1 MPDEAQLQIGTE
13 FLKVA
18 VQELQAIGGGIWL
31 AESNQLV
38 AIAADNLECLGL
50 AEFES
55 VRSLLTTGMSEAL
68 KAGRPLAIAT
78 SSLADV
84 PRDRQVTLLLSPF
97 RAGDKQGV
105 TLIAQPPEMPSQQ
118 RDGQLQYLAQRGVEL
133 GQRLRAAALGPQAP
147 APHPPLVSLNG
158 AEPQQPVSRPV
169 DARAL
174 LGFIHQLQRSLDV
187 NEVAGVA
194 VNDGRL
200 LFGVDRV
207 SLVLRRGRKSVVAA
221 VSGQESVHPRGN
233 LIRRMRTLA
242 GQVIAAGEPLR
253 YDGAFGNL
261 PPQLE
266 QPLAEFIQ
274 ESGARFLILVPL
286 LEPERLIKPEETSPH
301 AKPVREPRRSLG
313 ALVIEQMQSSEPS
326 PQLLST
332 LDPAVDHIAAA
343 VFNAKTHS
351 AIFLL
356 PLWRAIGRFV
366 EWLRGRR
373 LALAAAG
380 LALLI
385 AFSAALALVP
395 WPYRVDA
402 TGRLMPVIQRE
413 VFAPWDGQVVEL
425 LVQGGER
432 VEAGQVLLQLRSD
445 ELSAELVTVENQLHE
460 KRKLVSTLIAQRDD
474 VARQG
479 NRDEE
484 LKLQAKAVET
494 KDEVEG
500 AAQQATV
507 LKDRL
512 ARLTVRAP
520 LAGVVTTFQAQQLL
534 LNRPVKRGDLLL
546 QVMDETGDWQLEL
559 EVAEHRLG
567 RILVEQQ
574 RLAAVSRE
582 TKVERPEPEKSAA
595 NDPLSSPAPNPR
607 PPTLNPPFQ
616 QLPIEY
622 RLLTQSEA
630 SYFANLNSLA
640 TRTVTA
646 ESQGSVIEAR
656 ATLDKTRLP
665 VRAIGAEVR
674 ARIGCGTSCLGDVLF
689 GDVIE
694 FVQKYLWW

>member
-13 FLKVA
+13 FLKLA
-18 VQELQAIGGGIWL
+18 VQELQALGGGIWL

-38 AIAADNLECLGL
+38 VIAGDNLDCLGL

-55 VRSLLTTGMSEAL
+55 VRGLLSTGMSEAL

-78 SSLADV
+78 STLIDV
-84 PRDRQVTLLLSPF
+84 PRDRQVTLLFSPF

-105 TLIAQPPEMPSQQ
+105 ILIAQPPEMPSQQ
-118 RDGQLQYLAQRGVEL
+118 RDGQLQYLAQRAVEL
-133 GQRLRAAALGPQAP
+133 GQRLRAAALVPQAP
-147 APHPPLVSLNG
+147 APHTPLVSLNG

-169 DARAL
+169 DTRAL
-174 LGFIHQLQRSLDV
+174 LSFIHQLQRSLDV

-233 LIRRMRTLA
+233 LIRTMRTLA

-253 YDGAFGNL
+253 YDGAFDNL

-266 QPLAEFIQ
+266 PPLAEFIQ

-286 LEPERLIKPEETSPH
+286 LEPERLIKPEETSAH

-380 LALLI
+380 LALMI
-385 AFSAALALVP
+385 VVSAALVLVP

-494 KDEVEG
+494 KVEVEG

-574 RLAAVSRE
+574 RLAAASQE
-582 TKVERPEPEKSAA
+582 TKVERPEPKQPAA
-595 NDPLSSPAPNPR
+595 NDPLSSPTPNPKSS
-607 PPTLNPPFQ
+607 TLNPPFQ

-646 ESQGSVIEAR
+646 EAQGSVIEAR
-656 ATLDKTRLP
+656 ATLDKSRLP
-665 VRAIGAEVR
+665 ARAIGAEVR

>member
-13 FLKVA
+13 FLKLA
-18 VQELQAIGGGIWL
+18 VQELQALGGGIWL

-38 AIAADNLECLGL
+38 VIAGDNLDCLGL

-55 VRSLLTTGMSEAL
+55 VRGLLSTGMSEAL

-78 SSLADV
+78 STLIDV
-84 PRDRQVTLLLSPF
+84 PRDRQVTLLFSPF

-105 TLIAQPPEMPSQQ
+105 ILIAQPPEMPSQQ
-118 RDGQLQYLAQRGVEL
+118 RDGQLQYLAQRAVEL
-133 GQRLRAAALGPQAP
+133 GQRLRAAALVPQAP
-147 APHPPLVSLNG
+147 APHTPLVSLNG

-169 DARAL
+169 DTRAL
-174 LGFIHQLQRSLDV
+174 LSFIHQLQRSLDV

-233 LIRRMRTLA
+233 LIRTMRTLA

-253 YDGAFGNL
+253 YDGAFDNL

-266 QPLAEFIQ
+266 PPLAEFIQ

-286 LEPERLIKPEETSPH
+286 LEPERLIKPEETSAH

-385 AFSAALALVP
+385 VVSAALVLVP

-494 KDEVEG
+494 KVEVEG

-574 RLAAVSRE
+574 RLAAASQE
-582 TKVERPEPEKSAA
+582 TKVERPEPKQPAA
-595 NDPLSSPAPNPR
+595 NDPLSSPTPNPKSS
-607 PPTLNPPFQ
+607 TLNPPFQ

-646 ESQGSVIEAR
+646 EAQGSVIEAR
-656 ATLDKTRLP
+656 ATLDKSRLP
-665 VRAIGAEVR
+665 ARAIGAEVR

>member
-1 MPDEAQLQIGTE
+1 
-13 FLKVA
+13 
-18 VQELQAIGGGIWL
+18 
-31 AESNQLV
+31 
-38 AIAADNLECLGL
+38 
-50 AEFES
+50 
-55 VRSLLTTGMSEAL
+55 
-68 KAGRPLAIAT
+68 
-78 SSLADV
+78 
-84 PRDRQVTLLLSPF
+84 
-97 RAGDKQGV
+97 
-105 TLIAQPPEMPSQQ
+105 
-118 RDGQLQYLAQRGVEL
+118 
-133 GQRLRAAALGPQAP
+133 
-147 APHPPLVSLNG
+147 
-158 AEPQQPVSRPV
+158 
-169 DARAL
+169 
-174 LGFIHQLQRSLDV
+174 
-187 NEVAGVA
+187 
-194 VNDGRL
+194 
-200 LFGVDRV
+200 
-207 SLVLRRGRKSVVAA
+207 
-221 VSGQESVHPRGN
+221 
-233 LIRRMRTLA
+233 
-242 GQVIAAGEPLR
+242 
-253 YDGAFGNL
+253 
-261 PPQLE
+261 
-266 QPLAEFIQ
+266 
-274 ESGARFLILVPL
+274 
-286 LEPERLIKPEETSPH
+286 
-301 AKPVREPRRSLG
+301 
-313 ALVIEQMQSSEPS
+313 MQSSEPS

-356 PLWRAIGRFV
+356 PLWRSLGRFV

-385 AFSAALALVP
+385 AFNAALALVP

-402 TGRLMPVIQRE
+402 TGKLMPVVQRE

-494 KDEVEG
+494 KVEVEG

-582 TKVERPEPEKSAA
+582 TKVERSEPEQPPA
-595 NDPLSSPAPNPR
+595 NDPLFS
-607 PPTLNPPFQ
+607 PTLNPPFQ

-630 SYFANLNSLA
+630 SYFANWNSLA

-646 ESQGSVIEAR
+646 ETQGSVIEAR
-656 ATLDKTRLP
+656 ATLDKSRLP
-665 VRAIGAEVR
+665 IRAIGAEVR
-674 ARIGCGTSCLGDVLF
+674 ARISCGTSCLGDVLF

>member
-1 MPDEAQLQIGTE
+1 MPDEVQLRTGTE
-13 FLKVA
+13 FLKLV
-18 VQELQAIGGGIWL
+18 VLELQALGGGIWL

-38 AIAADNLECLGL
+38 PISGDNLDRLGL

-55 VRSLLTTGMSEAL
+55 VRTLLATGMSEAL

-78 SSLADV
+78 STLVDV
-84 PRDRQVTLLLSPF
+84 PRERQVTLLFSPF

-105 TLIAQPPEMPSQQ
+105 MLIAQQSELPSQQ

-133 GQRLRAAALGPQAP
+133 GQRLRAGTLAPQAQ
-147 APHPPLVSLNG
+147 APHPPLVSLSG

-174 LGFIHQLQRSLDV
+174 LSFIHQLQRSLDV

-207 SLVLRRGRKSVVAA
+207 SLVLRRGRKSVVTA

-233 LIRRMRTLA
+233 LIRTMRTLA

-253 YDGAFGNL
+253 YDGAFDNL

-286 LEPERLIKPEETSPH
+286 LEPERLIKPEETSAH

-313 ALVIEQMQSSEPS
+313 ALVIEQMQSSTPS

-385 AFSAALALVP
+385 VVSAALVLVP

-494 KDEVEG
+494 KVEVEG

-574 RLAAVSRE
+574 RLAAVSQE
-582 TKVERPEPEKSAA
+582 TKVERPAPASTQEHSSASA
-595 NDPLSSPAPNPR
+595 STLNPR
-607 PPTLNPPFQ
+607 PSTLNPPFQ

-646 ESQGSVIEAR
+646 EAQGSVIEAR

-694 FVQKYLWW
+694 FAQKYLWW

>member
-13 FLKVA
+13 FLKLA
-18 VQELQAIGGGIWL
+18 VHELHALGGGIWL

-38 AIAADNLECLGL
+38 AIAGDNLDCLGL

-55 VRSLLTTGMSEAL
+55 VRALLATGMSEAL

-84 PRDRQVTLLLSPF
+84 PRDRQVTLLFNPF

-105 TLIAQPPEMPSQQ
+105 ILIAQQAELPSQQ

-133 GQRLRAAALGPQAP
+133 GQRLRATLVPQSP

-174 LGFIHQLQRSLDV
+174 LSFIHQLQRSLDV

-207 SLVLRRGRKSVVAA
+207 SLVLRRGRKSVVTA

-233 LIRRMRTLA
+233 LIRTMRTLA
-242 GQVIAAGEPLR
+242 RQVIAAGEPLR
-253 YDGAFGNL
+253 YDGALGNL

-286 LEPERLIKPEETSPH
+286 LEPERLIKPEETSAH

-380 LALLI
+380 LTLLI

-494 KDEVEG
+494 KVEVEG

-582 TKVERPEPEKSAA
+582 TKVERPEPAKSAA
-595 NDPLSSPAPNPR
+595 NDSLSSPAPNPR
-607 PPTLNPPFQ
+607 LSTLNPPFQ

>member
-13 FLKVA
+13 FLKLA
-18 VQELQAIGGGIWL
+18 VHELHALGGGIWL

-38 AIAADNLECLGL
+38 AIAGDNLDCLGL

-55 VRSLLTTGMSEAL
+55 VRALLATGMSEAL

-84 PRDRQVTLLLSPF
+84 PRDRQVTLLFNPF

-105 TLIAQPPEMPSQQ
+105 ILIAQQAELPSQQ

-133 GQRLRAAALGPQAP
+133 GQRLRATLVPQAP

-174 LGFIHQLQRSLDV
+174 LSFIHQLQRSLDV

-207 SLVLRRGRKSVVAA
+207 SLVLRRGRKSVVTA

-233 LIRRMRTLA
+233 LIRTMRTLA
-242 GQVIAAGEPLR
+242 RQVIAAGEPLR
-253 YDGAFGNL
+253 YDGALGNL

-286 LEPERLIKPEETSPH
+286 LEPERLIKPEETSAH

-380 LALLI
+380 LTLLI

-494 KDEVEG
+494 KVEVEG

-582 TKVERPEPEKSAA
+582 TKVERPEPAKSAA
-595 NDPLSSPAPNPR
+595 NDSLSSPAPNPR
-607 PPTLNPPFQ
+607 LSTLNPPFQ